1 MRKIFFLVIVLFA
14 MQHLSAQKFVL
25 MKDTAWIES
34 KDSCVYRVEG
44 YDQLISKEKF
54 RHYIVIRSR
63 SLESAWLDWL
73 SWSVLPREIRPFIKK
88 CEPGLA
94 RPMFGPR
101 RLFNTYRGLMLEFV
115 LDGHGNIITVFFYVS
130 KEIRDKITEKH
141 LKKMYNAIMKHKMPL
156 PVVEE
161 ILASNK
167 EFYKWDDLSPDS
179 TRIRCMVDMGS
190 EIEFLEELKN
200 FEWQELREIRE
211 EREKKWKKWK
221 EKEWKEGRW
230 RL

>member
-1 MRKIFFLVIVLFA
+1 
-14 MQHLSAQKFVL
+14 
-25 MKDTAWIES
+25 
-34 KDSCVYRVEG
+34 
-44 YDQLISKEKF
+44 
-54 RHYIVIRSR
+54 
-63 SLESAWLDWL
+63 
-73 SWSVLPREIRPFIKK
+73 
-88 CEPGLA
+88 
-94 RPMFGPR
+94 
-101 RLFNTYRGLMLEFV
+101 MLEFV

-179 TRIRCMVDMGS
+179 TRIGCMVDMGS

-211 EREKKWKKWK
+211 EREKKWKEWE
-221 EKEWKEGRW
+221 EKEWKEGRF

>member
-1 MRKIFFLVIVLFA
+1 MVIVLFA

-25 MKDTAWIES
+25 MKDTERIES
-34 KDSCVYRVEG
+34 KDSGVYRVEG

-54 RHYIVIRSR
+54 RHHIVIRSR

-88 CEPGLA
+88 CEPGLP
-94 RPMFGPR
+94 RPMLGPR
-101 RLFNTYRGLMLEFV
+101 QLFDTYRGLMLEFV
-115 LDGHGNIITVFFYVS
+115 LDRHGNIITVFFYVS

-156 PVVEE
+156 PVVEK

-179 TRIRCMVDMGS
+179 TRIRCQVDIG
-190 EIEFLEELKN
+190 EQIEFFEELKN
-200 FEWQELREIRE
+200 FDWQELKEIYK
-211 EREKKWKKWK
+211 EREKKWKEYQEKTWK
-221 EKEWKEGRW
+221 ALKEREGCTN
-230 RL
+230 

>member
-1 MRKIFFLVIVLFA
+1 MVIVLFA
-14 MQHLSAQKFVL
+14 MQHLSAQKLVL
-25 MKDTAWIES
+25 MKDTERIES

-54 RHYIVIRSR
+54 RHHIVIRSR

-73 SWSVLPREIRPFIKK
+73 SWSVLPREIRSFIKK

-156 PVVEE
+156 PVVEK

-179 TRIRCMVDMGS
+179 TRIRCQVDIG
-190 EIEFLEELKN
+190 EQIEFFEELKN
-200 FEWQELREIRE
+200 FDWQELKEIYK
-211 EREKKWKKWK
+211 EREKKWKEYQEKKWK
-221 EKEWKEGRW
+221 ALKEREGCTN
-230 RL
+230 

>member
-1 MRKIFFLVIVLFA
+1 M
-14 MQHLSAQKFVL
+14 
-25 MKDTAWIES
+25 
-34 KDSCVYRVEG
+34 
-44 YDQLISKEKF
+44 
-54 RHYIVIRSR
+54 
-63 SLESAWLDWL
+63 
-73 SWSVLPREIRPFIKK
+73 LPREIRPFIKK

-167 EFYKWDDLSPDS
+167 EFYKWDDLSPDL
-179 TRIRCMVDMGS
+179 TRIRCQVDIG
-190 EIEFLEELKN
+190 EQIEFFEELKN
-200 FEWQELREIRE
+200 FDWQELKEIYK
-211 EREKKWKKWK
+211 EREKKWKEYQEKKWK
-221 EKEWKEGRW
+221 ALNEREI
-230 RL
+230 

>member
-1 MRKIFFLVIVLFA
+1 MVIVLFA
-14 MQHLSAQKFVL
+14 MQHLSAQKLVL
-25 MKDTAWIES
+25 MKDTERIES

-54 RHYIVIRSR
+54 RHHIVIRSR

-156 PVVEE
+156 PVVEK

-179 TRIRCMVDMGS
+179 TRIRCQVDIG
-190 EIEFLEELKN
+190 EQIEFFEELKN
-200 FEWQELREIRE
+200 FDWQELKEIYK
-211 EREKKWKKWK
+211 EREKKWKEYQDKKWK
-221 EKEWKEGRW
+221 ALKEREGCTN
-230 RL
+230 

>member
-1 MRKIFFLVIVLFA
+1 MVIVLFA

-25 MKDTAWIES
+25 MKDTERIES

-44 YDQLISKEKF
+44 YDQLISN
-54 RHYIVIRSR
+54 IVIRSR

-156 PVVEE
+156 PVVEK

-179 TRIRCMVDMGS
+179 TRIRCQVDIG
-190 EIEFLEELKN
+190 EQIEFFEELKN
-200 FEWQELREIRE
+200 FDWQELKEIYK
-211 EREKKWKKWK
+211 EREKKWKEYQEKKWK
-221 EKEWKEGRW
+221 ALKEREGCTN
-230 RL
+230 

>member
-1 MRKIFFLVIVLFA
+1 M
-14 MQHLSAQKFVL
+14 
-25 MKDTAWIES
+25 
-34 KDSCVYRVEG
+34 
-44 YDQLISKEKF
+44 
-54 RHYIVIRSR
+54 
-63 SLESAWLDWL
+63 
-73 SWSVLPREIRPFIKK
+73 LPREIRPFIKK
-88 CEPGLA
+88 CEPGLP

-101 RLFNTYRGLMLEFV
+101 QLFDTYRGLMLEFV

-211 EREKKWKKWK
+211 EREKKWKEWK
-221 EKEWKEGRW
+221 EKEWKEGRF

>member
-1 MRKIFFLVIVLFA
+1 MIVLFA
-14 MQHLSAQKFVL
+14 MQHLSAQKLVL
-25 MKDTAWIES
+25 MKDTERIES

-54 RHYIVIRSR
+54 RHHIVIRSR

-73 SWSVLPREIRPFIKK
+73 SWSVLPREIHPFIKK
-88 CEPGLA
+88 CKLGLA
-94 RPMFGPR
+94 HPMLGTR
-101 RLFNTYRGLMLEFV
+101 QLFDTYRGLMLEFV

-179 TRIRCMVDMGS
+179 TRIRCQVDIG
-190 EIEFLEELKN
+190 EQIEFFEELKN
-200 FEWQELREIRE
+200 FDWQELKEIRK
-211 EREKKWKKWK
+211 EREKKWKEYQGKKWK
-221 EKEWKEGRW
+221 ALKEREGCTN
-230 RL
+230 

>member
-1 MRKIFFLVIVLFA
+1 MVIVLFA

-25 MKDTAWIES
+25 MKDTERIES

-54 RHYIVIRSR
+54 RHHIVIRSR

-73 SWSVLPREIRPFIKK
+73 SWSVLPREIRSFIKK

-156 PVVEE
+156 PVVEK

-179 TRIRCMVDMGS
+179 TRIRCQVDIG
-190 EIEFLEELKN
+190 EQIEFFEELKN
-200 FEWQELREIRE
+200 FDWQELKEIYK
-211 EREKKWKKWK
+211 EREKKWKEYQEKKWK
-221 EKEWKEGRW
+221 ALKEREGCTN
-230 RL
+230 